1 VEAALNT
8 PAAIPASMLLR
19 EASARC
25 WDAAVIGAGPAGAIA
40 AISLARK
47 GRAVV
52 LIDKAAFPRD
62 KVCGCCL
69 SAAALE
75 VLDRAELMEVVGG
88 LRGVPLDR
96 LRLCSGGAS
105 AEIGIRGLAI
115 SRTAFDAALVNEALR
130 EGVVF
135 LPGVSAEV
143 STVGH
148 VHVHLRSGDERASL
162 RATTVLLCDGLA
174 GTALRDA
181 PFAPRSSSNS
191 RMGVNAVVDAS
202 FEPGLIRMACG
213 SRGYVG
219 AVRLEDGR
227 LNLAAAVD
235 PEFVRAARGPGHAVG
250 SILSGAHCPVPPAL
264 ASARWHGTPT
274 LTRRRPAVYRPGLL
288 ILGDA
293 ASYVEPFTGEGMAW
307 AMAGG
312 LAAAELIAEGRP
324 DAWPAHYDRLI
335 ARRQR
340 LCRAIAWTLRRPRL
354 ARAAIRLISLV
365 PSAATPAVDRLNRP
379 LLGGAA

>member
-1 VEAALNT
+1 
-8 PAAIPASMLLR
+8 
-19 EASARC
+19 
-25 WDAAVIGAGPAGAIA
+25 VIGAGPAGSIA
-40 AISLARK
+40 AILLARQ

-52 LIDKAAFPRD
+52 LIDKATFPRN

-75 VLDRAELMEVVGG
+75 VLDRAELTEVVGG
-88 LRGVPLDR
+88 LHGVPLDR
-96 LRLCSGGAS
+96 IRLCSGGAS
-105 AEIGIRGLAI
+105 ADVGIRGLAI
-115 SRTAFDAALVNEALR
+115 SRTALDAALVREAIH
-130 EGVVF
+130 EGAVF
-135 LPGVSAEV
+135 LPGVSAGV
-143 STVGH
+143 STVGD
-148 VHVHLRSGDERASL
+148 VHVHLRSGDKLASL
-162 RATTVLLCDGLA
+162 RATTVVVSDGLA
-174 GTALRDA
+174 GTALRGES
-181 PFAPRSSSNS
+181 FSPRSSPNS
-191 RMGVNAVVDAS
+191 RMGLNAVVDAS

-227 LNLAAAVD
+227 LNLAAAVA
-235 PEFVRAARGPGHAVG
+235 PEFVRAAGGPGHAVG
-250 SILSGAHCPVPPAL
+250 SILSEAHCPVPPAL

-293 ASYVEPFTGEGMAW
+293 ASYIEPFTGEGMAW

-312 LAAAELIAEGRP
+312 LAAADLIAEGHP
-324 DAWPAHYDRLI
+324 DAWPAQYHRLI

-340 LCRAIAWTLRRPRL
+340 LCRAIAWTLCRPRL

-379 LLGGAA
+379 ILGGAA

>member
-8 PAAIPASMLLR
+8 PAAIPVSISLR
-19 EASARC
+19 EASARH
-25 WDAAVIGAGPAGAIA
+25 WDAAVIGAGPAGSIA
-40 AISLARK
+40 AIALARK

-52 LIDKAAFPRD
+52 LIDKATFPRD

-75 VLDRAELMEVVGG
+75 VLDQAGLTEAVGD

-105 AEIGIRGLAI
+105 AEVGIRGLAV
-115 SRTAFDAALVNEALR
+115 SRTAFDAALVREAIR
-130 EGVVF
+130 EGAAF
-135 LPGVSAEV
+135 LPSASAEV

-148 VHVHLRSGDERASL
+148 VHLRSGNDLASL
-162 RATTVLLCDGLA
+162 RAATIVVCDGLA
-174 GTALRDA
+174 GTALRDDSL
-181 PFAPRSSSNS
+181 APRPARGS
-191 RMGVNAVVDAS
+191 RMGLNAVVDAS
-202 FEPGLIRMACG
+202 LESGVIRMACG

-235 PEFVRAARGPGHAVG
+235 PEFVRAAGGPGHAVR
-250 SILSGAHCPVPPAL
+250 SILSEAHCPVPPAL

-312 LAAAELIAEGRP
+312 LAAAELIAEGHP
-324 DAWPAHYDRLI
+324 DAWPAHYHRLI
-335 ARRQR
+335 AHRQR
-340 LCRAIAWTLRRPRL
+340 LCRAIAWALRRPRL
-354 ARAAIRLISLV
+354 ARTAIRLISLV